1 MPPYEIKISYL
12 KLKLLFDLQILKRR
26 LTQNMAKNL
35 PIIMITSKMPMQ
47 YIDQEYWSSFNSP
60 SCPEEYVKEH
70 SPM

>member
-12 KLKLLFDLQILKRR
+12 KLKLHFDLQILKRR

-47 YIDQEYWSSFNSP
+47 DIDQEY
-60 SCPEEYVKEH
+60 
-70 SPM
+70 

>member
-1 MPPYEIKISYL
+1 
-12 KLKLLFDLQILKRR
+12 

-47 YIDQEYWSSFNSP
+47 DIDQEYWSSFNSP

>member
-47 YIDQEYWSSFNSP
+47 DIDQEYWSSFNSP
-60 SCPEEYVKEH
+60 SCSEEYVKEH